1 MITVTVNLDLPAE
14 LRWVE
19 VVAPYKDQI
28 AALIPEAFGM
38 IPPELMPYLEVLLG
52 DLDRYLGEPWKS
64 ELEGV
69 AAACDLDIG
78 DVVAMN
84 LYYELSAFCTSIV
97 AQHSNGTI
105 FHGFAPHDSHPH

>member
-1 MITVTVNLDLPAE
+1 MDGCHFLVQNIHTVCPAAEPATGSTQPVPTVTVNLDLPAE

-28 AALIPEAFGM
+28 AALVPVAFNM

-84 LYYELSAFCTSIV
+84 LCL
-97 AQHSNGTI
+97 
-105 FHGFAPHDSHPH
+105 